1 MIAARRSIVYDVD
14 RQRADAPAVE
24 EVGESVAEARDH
36 HDHLAL
42 HCFVEELGLHA
53 EAGRHGSEAR
63 AEAREGVTALGAEAD
78 AHEEVAGIR
87 VVELTRRR

>member
-42 HCFVEELGLHA
+42 HGFVEELGLHA
-53 EAGRHGSEAR
+53 EGAATGAKPAR
-63 AEAREGVTALGAEAD
+63 RPERE
-78 AHEEVAGIR
+78 
-87 VVELTRRR
+87 